1 LYAALQHTAGDIVPP
16 EPHEKDLLAQCERNR
31 IPSHYAPYYL
41 NKRHNLCAT
50 VDQFPYVWNC
60 FMHLDEIVL
69 REFDTMQRLRDPYL
83 MLPMILFMNAHQK
96 TRVAFELGCSACLP
110 EAISIMRDAIES
122 AAHGNRLA
130 SDPKLLKP
138 WLEKNDSK
146 TAESTFKQEFEH
158 NKSKQLFNGL
168 PELHKMWG
176 QFSEFGAHTN
186 INSIV
191 TRSVLNQTSTDVQFV
206 LNYTG
211 VANPT
216 VLVLALFEMI
226 LVFSEIEKLRKRTVL
241 TVCTPSV

>member
-1 LYAALQHTAGDIVPP
+1 
-16 EPHEKDLLAQCERNR
+16 
-31 IPSHYAPYYL
+31 
-41 NKRHNLCAT
+41 
-50 VDQFPYVWNC
+50 
-60 FMHLDEIVL
+60 
-69 REFDTMQRLRDPYL
+69 

-146 TAESTFKQEFEH
+146 TAENTFKQEFEH

-191 TRSVLNQTSTDVQFV
+191 TRSVLNQTSTDVQFE

-211 VANPT
+211 VANPA
-216 VLVLALFEMI
+216 VLILALFEMI
-226 LVFSEIEKLRKRTVL
+226 LVFSEIEKLLFKLNETRLHLDTTLVDMRTRFEKEKEA
-241 TVCTPSV
+241 TRQHIIKTFNIQPPGAP